1 MLSSHSAP
9 RTINN
14 HPKTN
19 LLAFSFS
26 PEQTRAAT
34 DYSIAQEPIG
44 FHYSGSPES
53 GYYSLQ
59 ARQHHHESSAPD
71 STQSRN
77 RAHRVELQPPFT
89 TDHDDPTADALPR
102 QFQRVE
108 LDADQH
114 HECDPQGA
122 HTRPE
127 SVESE
132 DQHLEAFHRR
142 HELPRGTTASLQAVI
157 GNDDFQHKAPAH
169 IQPNG
174 DHNLPTQAK
183 EPQLHSVGDF
193 DQIEGFEDDELYS
206 HDAEQEL
213 GDNSQDCKSV
223 ARAASSWTRLDSQA
237 TPRTTTKQFREADP
251 GATAHAACGSEDTDA
266 LATPD
271 RNSECSVEPSDYGI
285 DVSGA
290 STTCLTPWTNSSSQS
305 EAATSP
311 WTPLSNGQSPAVMTQ
326 GYTEGQPSRD
336 GQTPPNKKRK
346 TNDSGHKGSG
356 NAQKKSGDKQE
367 SQDGTDG
374 NGSGGQ
380 SSLATSKKGPS
391 KTHVCFINTGQ
402 KRSKFPYPSG
412 LLYVTLAI
420 ACEVRTDTWQEACEG
435 KT

>member
-9 RTINN
+9 RSINN
-14 HPKTN
+14 DPKTN
-19 LLAFSFS
+19 PLAFSFS
-26 PEQTRAAT
+26 PAQTKAAT
-34 DYSIAQEPIG
+34 VYSNAHEPIV

-71 STQSRN
+71 STQPCN

-102 QFQRVE
+102 QLQRVE
-108 LDADQH
+108 LDADQY

-122 HTRPE
+122 YTRPE
-127 SVESE
+127 SVKSE
-132 DQHLEAFHRR
+132 NQHLEAVRRR
-142 HELPRGTTASLQAVI
+142 HELPRSITASLQAVI

-169 IQPNG
+169 IQPND
-174 DHNLPTQAK
+174 DHNLSTPEK
-183 EPQLHSVGDF
+183 EPQLRSVGDF

-213 GDNSQDCKSV
+213 GDNSQDCNSV
-223 ARAASSWTRLDSQA
+223 ARAESPWTRLDSQA
-237 TPRTTTKQFREADP
+237 TPGTTTRQSREADP

-266 LATPD
+266 PTTHD
-271 RNSECSVEPSDYGI
+271 RNSECSIEPSDFEI

-311 WTPLSNGQSPAVMTQ
+311 WTPFSNGQSPAVMTQ

-336 GQTPPNKKRK
+336 GQPPPNKKQK
-346 TNDSGHKGSG
+346 TNDPGHKGSG
-356 NAQKKSGDKQE
+356 NAQKESGDKQE
-367 SQDGTDG
+367 SQDGTNG

-380 SSLATSKKGPS
+380 SSVATSKKGPS
-391 KTHVCFINTGQ
+391 KTHVCFICPQ
-402 KRSKFPYPSG
+402 KFTYPSG
-412 LLYVTLAI
+412 VLYVTLAI
-420 ACEVRTDTWQEACEG
+420 ACEVRTDIWQKACEE
-435 KT
+435 